1 MKLYKSLHQVEVVR
15 RPLIWDIAP
24 EMSNFAIFGFYLE
37 NCKRQ
42 VFNVNCEIDQHD
54 KFYLPA
60 NVQQNR
66 TTGVG
71 VMAPEMSVFT
81 YSCIFGY
88 YLEIYRRQKVNLNC
102 KFEQHDKVYLP
113 GIGLQVL
120 ELQPLKCQFLPIF
133 AFFGYSL

>member
-1 MKLYKSLHQVEVVR
+1 MQLYKSDV
-15 RPLIWDIAP
+15 PLYGV
-24 EMSNFAIFGFYLE
+24 MSNFAIFGFYLE

-60 NVQQNR
+60 NVQQNQ

-102 KFEQHDKVYLP
+102 KYEQHDKVYLP

-133 AFFGYSL
+133 SFLGYSL

>member
-1 MKLYKSLHQVEVVR
+1 
-15 RPLIWDIAP
+15 
-24 EMSNFAIFGFYLE
+24 MSNLAIFGFYLE

-71 VMAPEMSVFT
+71 VMAPEMSVLT

-120 ELQPLKCQFLPIF
+120 KLLASEMSVFTDFCIF
-133 AFFGYSL
+133 QLFSMSTYSQTYRVRFAR

>member
-1 MKLYKSLHQVEVVR
+1 MQKYVTLTHISRFNYFELRPSSYLINNKLQYHVNLYIDAS
-15 RPLIWDIAP
+15 
-24 EMSNFAIFGFYLE
+24 MSNFAIFGFYLE

-60 NVQQNR
+60 DVQQNR

-120 ELQPLKCQFLPIF
+120 E
-133 AFFGYSL
+133 